1 MTGTPHVDI
10 TPSPRVLRMLGQ
22 IDFAPWQ
29 CLAELIDNSIDAF
42 LDQVL
47 AGVPPINPKIS
58 IALPTEAQL
67 KDGTGFIEISDNG
80 TGMTLEQMSDAVRA
94 GYSGN
99 DPVEKM
105 GLFGMGFN
113 ISTARLGRRTEVWT
127 STKGSGDW
135 TGIVIDFDELERKS
149 TFEAPIKTQSKSE
162 VELVNEDHGTR
173 IRISQ
178 LEADRIRALTRGAG
192 KRKTITRL
200 GKIYGR
206 IMEQMGIVLS
216 YDGDRVVPRKHCV
229 WDKKRSVETS
239 KFGRVPA
246 IIPIDEELPSRRFCS
261 TCWVWLSDVEENCNA
276 CGHSENVVDRKRT
289 LRGWIGIQRY
299 FDKEHYGIDLIR
311 NGRVV
316 EELDKSLFYFVD
328 ESGERLFEYP
338 VDATHWGGRIIGELE
353 IDFVR
358 VSHQKDS
365 FDKLDPEWKH
375 VVEIVR
381 GNSPIQPM
389 IAKRMSLPENGSP
402 LARLFAGYRK
412 GTAGLKDLVPGTSDG
427 RGLNSG
433 SVQEFV
439 ERFHSGET
447 AYQDDSKWYE
457 LVLQAEKAKKGGSSK
472 GADDAS
478 GDFPIDDETEEAG
491 EAGDDEGTTVPKD
504 GVPIEEESQEKP
516 AQKDLRLSGP
526 YELDTL
532 PGRPTISVEAYEH
545 DRDVFG
551 RPYAV
556 RPEAYSLRFDYNGHS
571 PFFEESL
578 EKPVDCLLM
587 DLAHHFLAV
596 SQQSPREYPVST
608 IERQLREKYFP
619 ELSSSVAETEA
630 NASALIEGLKRHYA
644 ASLPE
649 VAPVDITAIPP
660 SQIAH
665 IQRAAQQAESASK
678 SDVEEKIRSGAFVQY
693 TTNRF
698 VMDLIKGWPQLVTN
712 GLFFVTPL
720 EDGEDA
726 STSVAVSELIETLAD
741 ILWLKE
747 DGVSAINKDL
757 SWRLRYARS
766 VASLRLLE
774 NWQA

>member
-42 LDQVL
+42 IDQL
-47 AGVPPINPKIS
+47 HSGVPPINPKIS

-80 TGMTLEQMSDAVRA
+80 TGMTLDQMSDAVRA

-127 STKGSGDW
+127 STKDSGDW
-135 TGIVIDFDELERKS
+135 TGIIIDFDELERNA
-149 TFEAPIKTQSKSE
+149 TFEAPIKTQPKSE
-162 VELVNEDHGTR
+162 TELANEDHGTR
-173 IRISQ
+173 IRVSL
-178 LEADRIRALTRGAG
+178 LEGDRIRALTRGAG

-200 GKIYGR
+200 GKVYGR
-206 IMEQMGIVLS
+206 IMENMGIVLS
-216 YDGDRVVPRKHCV
+216 YDGDRVVPKKHCV
-229 WDKKRSVETS
+229 WDKKRSVETA
-239 KFGRVPA
+239 KFGKVPA
-246 IIPIDEELPSRRFCS
+246 IIPIKEELPSRRFCS
-261 TCWVWLSDVEENCNA
+261 TCWVWLSDIEENCNA
-276 CGHSENVVDRKRT
+276 CGHSENVVERKRT
-289 LRGWIGIQRY
+289 LRGWIGIQRF
-299 FDKEHYGIDLIR
+299 FDKENYGIDLIR
-311 NGRVV
+311 NGRVI

-328 ESGERLFEYP
+328 ENGERLFEYP
-338 VDATHWGGRIIGELE
+338 VDATHWGGRIVGELE

-375 VVEIVR
+375 VVEFVR

-389 IAKRMSLPENGSP
+389 IAKRMMLPENDSP

-412 GTAGLKDLVPGTSDG
+412 GTAGLKDLVPGTADG

-433 SVQEFV
+433 PIQEFFQ
-439 ERFHSGET
+439 RFQAGET

-478 GDFPIDDETEEAG
+478 GDFPIDDDPEEDDT
-491 EAGDDEGTTVPKD
+491 DDEGSSVSKNETTHGDASDQPSFLKD
-504 GVPIEEESQEKP
+504 T
-516 AQKDLRLSGP
+516 RLSGP
-526 YELDTL
+526 YELEAL
-532 PGRPTISVEAYEH
+532 PGKPTITVEAYEH
-545 DRDVFG
+545 DEDVFG
-551 RPYAV
+551 RPYSV
-556 RPEAYSLRFDYNGHS
+556 RPEAYSLKFDYNS
-571 PFFEESL
+571 QSSFFEESL

-619 ELSSSVAETEA
+619 ELSNSVVETEA
-630 NASALIEGLKRHYA
+630 NASALVEGLKRHFA
-644 ASLPE
+644 ANLPE
-649 VAPVDITAIPP
+649 VSPIAIEDIPVD
-660 SQIAH
+660 QIAH

-678 SDVEEKIRSGAFVQY
+678 SEVEERIISGDFVQY
-693 TTNRF
+693 TSNRF
-698 VMDLIKGWPQLVTN
+698 VIELVKGWPQLVTN
-712 GLFFVTPL
+712 GLFFVTPF
-720 EDGEDA
+720 EEGESA
-726 STSVAVSELIETLAD
+726 ATSPAVSELIETLAD